1 MNFSSASRKW
11 TVSNGDFEPQVL
23 ITIFLQSVAKH
34 LPGEA
39 LGHAKIYVEFEGGAA
54 FGSSTLIPDELH
66 IQTTG
71 TFTEGDVWIG
81 ATLIFGDVE
90 RRILLAALEIA
101 QHDVETKLKCRML
114 TPGDMNHE
122 T

>member
-11 TVSNGDFEPQVL
+11 TVNNGDFEPQVL

-34 LPGEA
+34 LPREA
-39 LGHAKIYVEFEGGAA
+39 LGHAKIYVEFDGGAA

-71 TFTEGDVWIG
+71 TFSEGDMRIG
-81 ATLIFGDVE
+81 AALIFGDVE
-90 RRILLAALEIA
+90 RSILLTALEVA
-101 QHDVETKLKCRML
+101 EHDVETQLKCRML